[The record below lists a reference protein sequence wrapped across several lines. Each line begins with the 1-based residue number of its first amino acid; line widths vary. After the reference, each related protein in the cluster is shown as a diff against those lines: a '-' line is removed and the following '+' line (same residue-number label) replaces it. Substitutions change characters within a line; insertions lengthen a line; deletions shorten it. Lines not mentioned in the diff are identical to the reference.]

1 MTSQVAI
8 HVGQDAAKK
17 LMAGESLNATE
28 KSHLA
33 DCEECMCQLVTMLD
47 DFRKTRK
54 NGELPHRRPSAL
66 KALEKG
72 RQTFQREFGITLPPP
87 Q

>member
-1 MTSQVAI
+1 MMSQVAI

-33 DCEECMCQLVTMLD
+33 DCEECMHRLVTLLD
-47 DFRKTRK
+47 EFRKTQK

-72 RQTFQREFGITLPPP
+72 RQTFQREFGITLPSP